1 MGTANGVLGLLIPGV
16 SAQCASAM
24 QTFAD
29 LENWLDQAT
38 NSERTGAFGG
48 IRLERF
54 KAFLRWLPP
63 APAPCIVGG
72 TKGKGSTVRLIEAAL
87 RAGGEHTLAF
97 TSPHVHHLSER
108 WRLDGRP
115 ATDAELVPRA
125 IVVAAVEAR
134 SGISLTYFE
143 RTAAIAVLLAADRPG
158 CHLLWE
164 VGLGGRLDCANALD
178 CRLAVITH
186 LSHDHRDVLGPTL
199 WHIAGEK
206 LPIAR
211 PGRPLLIAPQSAPAA
226 EAIAARLPPD
236 VPARWIA
243 PAQEPFDLS
252 LPGAHQQDNAATAL
266 AAAQVLVPSLDEA
279 IARQGMAEARLAARC
294 QVVSHAGRQLLI
306 DGAHNGP
313 SIAATL
319 AVAQARLRPGWTLI
333 LGLAQDKEIAEI
345 AAVLPAQLRILR
357 CGYASTRARQAA
369 DWPDELQQA
378 PWFARIAAALA
389 EAPVGDI
396 CVTGS
401 FYLAGEALAE
411 VGAERIPG

>member
-1 MGTANGVLGLLIPGV
+1 MR
-16 SAQCASAM
+16 
-24 QTFAD
+24 TFAD
-29 LENWLDQAT
+29 LESWLDQAA

-54 KAFLRWLPP
+54 KAFLAWLPP

-87 RAGGEHTLAF
+87 LAGGERTLAF

-115 ATDAELVPRA
+115 ATCAELGPRA
-125 IVVAAVEAR
+125 TLVAAVEAR
-134 SGISLTYFE
+134 SGIGLTYFE

-164 VGLGGRLDCANALD
+164 VGLGGRLDCANALE

-211 PGRPLLIAPQSAPAA
+211 PGRPLLVAPQSAPAA
-226 EAIAARLPPD
+226 EAIAARLPAD
-236 VPARWIA
+236 VPVRWIA
-243 PAQEPFDLS
+243 PPEQPFALA
-252 LPGAHQQDNAATAL
+252 LPGAHQQDNAETAL
-266 AAAQVLVPSLDEA
+266 AAAQLLLPSLSEA
-279 IARQGMAEARLAARC
+279 IARQGMSGARLAARC
-294 QVVSHAGRQLLI
+294 QVVVQAGRQILI

-319 AVAQARLRPGWTLI
+319 AVAQAHLQPGWTLI
-333 LGLAQDKEIAEI
+333 VGLAQDKEIAEI
-345 AAVLPAQLRILR
+345 AAVLPAHVRMLR
-357 CGYASTRARQAA
+357 CGYASPRARQAA
-369 DWPDELQQA
+369 DWPNELQQA
-378 PWFARIAAALA
+378 PWFARIAEALA
-389 EAPVGDI
+389 AIPAGDI

-411 VGAERIPG
+411 VGAELIPG